1 MKKII
6 TAFAV
11 ILLMPMLAWANKTK
25 KAQEVNFEEMMMK
38 GAIRNPDGSFLV
50 QKKGLKFYPL
60 YQIQKDLDQK
70 IRDSEPEEYVEGRRK

>member
-1 MKKII
+1 MKNII

-11 ILLMPMLAWANKTK
+11 IVFMPGLALGNKAK

>member
-1 MKKII
+1 MKSII

-11 ILLMPMLAWANKTK
+11 IVLSPGLALANKAK

>member
-1 MKKII
+1 MKKLI

-11 ILLMPMLAWANKTK
+11 ILLMPLLAAANKTK